1 MAVKLQGQSKNTGTR
16 GTEFNNN
23 VPRSAHSH
31 TYQDSLTLNQGE
43 IRPFFWD
50 RLIPNSNEK
59 VSQTFVGYVS
69 NPYAFRN
76 FLEQKVRTHYF
87 AQAIKNMWHDYRQFQ
102 YGGRYGDFTTP
113 ELHFASECAI
123 TVKEPHSTFD
133 STEPIVKGTFR
144 FISPTLSSPWSHPK
158 DITSDT
164 FIQDFYNA
172 FASEF
177 LDNFYSSNSLFA
189 NFGGVQS
196 DTWLSDK
203 LTPNPW
209 LPMLY
214 LNAYKHYRINK
225 ELLRSD
231 NWSKKTW
238 FPDDEED
245 FTFKVG
251 SNNKSTGKVGRF
263 FSPLLARSGYSV
275 DGFLINF
282 GGNYSLGSTPNDI
295 IFKFNLRNMATGNTL
310 ASELVP
316 NTSDSYQT
324 TSLVLHFKMSQLS
337 QYLFGSAKFFEALST
352 VNQFEKLAKF
362 IKSIVFSSPDERI
375 ALIQSMKDVI
385 GSGFYF
391 IYGSADVSAM
401 DSTALE
407 MLHRIPF
414 SDITKEYAL
423 TEFPC
428 LLDLLEI
435 RYANFDY
442 DYFTSLYPSPLLQSD
457 YPSINSENTLSITP
471 EGTVTTSL
479 SGGSVSINPNP
490 VPVDG
495 TGYLNIYTGQF
506 DQDSEI
512 HLGSGVPT
520 QLLVSGTAGQH
531 STVEI
536 PFSGEFEASDEIG
549 ATLNLPSASSTFV
562 GTAQTLSLTSSAVTI
577 PAMRLLSATTQYL
590 EALARSDGDYVSFT
604 QAIYG
609 VTPRDNDTRPMY
621 IGGSQSSIVTTDVTQ
636 QSETTT
642 NGRLGDVVQKGG
654 TGNKAGVGSVFARD
668 GLVIMGVVSV
678 VPEITYFQGV
688 NRLMCTR
695 DKFDLPSP
703 QFNGLGM
710 QAVLNHEI
718 YVSGDDSKDFEPFG
732 YSGAFDFMRSR
743 LNNVSGLLRP
753 HYNSDGLLLDKPF
766 TQMLQTREFT
776 ETPSLTPEFVSTKD
790 NVETQY
796 LSVTDTDL
804 SPEFIFIFANEV
816 QSVAPITKRS
826 IGRQI

>member
-16 GTEFNNN
+16 GEEFNSN

-113 ELHFASECAI
+113 ELHFASEVSSIQNSQSSSANENV
-123 TVKEPHSTFD
+123 VKSY
-133 STEPIVKGTFR
+133 FR
-144 FISPTLSSPWSHPK
+144 FLTPADK
-158 DITSDT
+158 QSDT
-164 FIQDFYNA
+164 VVNTLFSA
-172 FASEF
+172 FASAF
-177 LDNFYSSNSLFA
+177 LDNYYDSNSLFA

-196 DTWLSDK
+196 DTLLSDK

-225 ELLRSD
+225 EVLRADS
-231 NWSKKTW
+231 WSKKTW

-245 FTFKVG
+245 FTFRVG
-251 SNNKSTGKVGRF
+251 SYNKATGKVGRF
-263 FSPLLARSGYSV
+263 FSPLIARSGYSV
-275 DGFLINF
+275 DGLLVNIV
-282 GGNYSLGSTPNDI
+282 YGSGTFPAGTDI
-295 IFKFNLRNMATGNTL
+295 IFKVNLRNMSNGNLLPQDMIPQSTPPSYE
-310 ASELVP
+310 AS
-316 NTSDSYQT
+316 
-324 TSLVLHFKMSQLS
+324 SLVLRFRYAQVMEF
-337 QYLFGSAKFFEALST
+337 LFGDVNVDNLSYINKAQKFANF
-352 VNQFEKLAKF
+352 F
-362 IKSIVFSSPDERI
+362 KSVIFSSPDERI
-375 ALIQSMKDVI
+375 SLIQSMKDI
-385 GSGFYF
+385 FSSDFYML
-391 IYGSADVSAM
+391 YGSADVSAM

-407 MLHRIPF
+407 MLHRIPY
-414 SDITKEYAL
+414 SDITKDYAL
-423 TEFPC
+423 VEFPC

-457 YPSINSENTLSITP
+457 YPSITSESTLSITP
-471 EGTVTTSL
+471 EGTVDTVL
-479 SGGSVSINPNP
+479 SSSYDSSELFESSSMAAGAVAF
-490 VPVDG
+490 
-495 TGYLNIYTGQF
+495 GYN
-506 DQDSEI
+506 
-512 HLGSGVPT
+512 
-520 QLLVSGTAGQH
+520 SGTNKYNLGRITP
-531 STVEI
+531 STLGGLD
-536 PFSGEFEASDEIG
+536 S
-549 ATLNLPSASSTFV
+549 SSTPPVAISDMSELGNDFV
-562 GTAQTLSLTSSAVTI
+562 NDVVTQAQNTLGVESTFTGTAQTLSLSSSAVTI

-621 IGGSQSSIVTTDVTQ
+621 IGGSQSAIVTTDVTQ

-654 TGNKAGVGSVFARD
+654 TGNKAGIGSVFARD
-668 GLVIMGVVSV
+668 GLVVMGVVSV

-718 YVSGDDSKDFEPFG
+718 FVSGDDSKDFEPFG

-753 HYNSDGLLLDKPF
+753 HYNSEGELLDKPF
-766 TQMLQTREFT
+766 TQMLQTREFS
-776 ETPSLTPEFVSTKD
+776 ETPSLNPQFISTKD

-796 LSVTDTDL
+796 LSVTDTDI

-816 QSVAPITKRS
+816 QTVAPITKRS

>member
-16 GTEFNNN
+16 GEEFNSN

-59 VSQTFVGYVS
+59 LSQTFVGYVS

-113 ELHFASECAI
+113 ELHFASECGLTAASSS
-123 TVKEPHSTFD
+123 STFVA
-133 STEPIVKGTFR
+133 SEPIVRGSFR
-144 FISPTLSSPWSHPK
+144 FVTPTLTFANHNFNNLTPK
-158 DITSDT
+158 T
-164 FIQDFYNA
+164 FLDDFYKA

-177 LDNFYSSNSLFA
+177 LDNFYSSNSMFS
-189 NFGGVQS
+189 NFGCVQT

-214 LNAYKHYRINK
+214 LNAYKHYRVNK
-225 ELLRSD
+225 EVLRGD

-238 FPDDEED
+238 FPDDEND

-251 SNNKSTGKVGRF
+251 SFNKATGKIGRF

-282 GGNYSLGSTPNDI
+282 GGSYTLGSSPNDI
-295 IFKFNLRNMATGNTL
+295 IFKFNLRNMATGATL
-310 ASELVP
+310 ARELVP
-316 NTSDSYQT
+316 STSDSYEA

-337 QYLFGSAKFFEALST
+337 EFLFGSGKFFEALGT

-362 IKSIVFSSPDERI
+362 IKAVVFSSPDERI
-375 ALIQSMKDVI
+375 ALVQSMKDVI
-385 GSGFYF
+385 GSEFYF

-414 SDITKEYAL
+414 VDITKEYAL
-423 TEFPC
+423 QEFPC

-435 RYANFDY
+435 RYSNFDY

-457 YPSINSENTLSITP
+457 YPSITSESTLSITP
-471 EGTVTTSL
+471 EGTVQTSL
-479 SGGSVSINPNP
+479 TGGSVSIDPNS
-490 VPVDG
+490 VPVEG
-495 TGYLNIYTGQF
+495 TGYLSIYSGQY

-520 QLLVSGTAGQH
+520 QLLKGSGSGT
-531 STVEI
+531 SSIEI
-536 PFSGEFEASDEIG
+536 PFSGEFEASEEIN
-549 ATLNLPSASSTFV
+549 ASLTLPIASSTFT
-562 GTAQTLSLTSSAVTI
+562 GTTQTLSLSASAVTI
-577 PAMRLLSATTQYL
+577 PAIRLLSATTQYL

-609 VTPRDNDTRPMY
+609 VTPRDNDTRPMF
-621 IGGSQSSIVTTDVTQ
+621 IGGSQSAIVTSDVTQ

-654 TGNKAGVGSVFARD
+654 TGNNAGIGSVFARD
-668 GLVIMGVVSV
+668 GLVVIGVVSV
-678 VPEITYFQGV
+678 IPEITYFQGV
-688 NRLMCTR
+688 SRLMCTR

-718 YVSGDDSKDFEPFG
+718 FVSGDDSKDFEPFG

-753 HYNSDGLLLDKPF
+753 HYNSEGELLDKPF
-766 TQMLQTREFT
+766 TQMLQTREFS
-776 ETPSLTPEFVSTKD
+776 ETPSLNTQFVSTKD

-796 LSVTDTDL
+796 LSVTDTDV
-804 SPEFIFIFANEV
+804 SPEFIFIFSNEV
-816 QSVAPITKRS
+816 MTVEPLTKRS

>member
-16 GTEFNNN
+16 GEEFNSN
-23 VPRSAHSH
+23 VPRSVHSH

-50 RLIPNSNEK
+50 RLISNSNEK
-59 VSQTFVGYVS
+59 ISQTFVGYVS

-113 ELHFASECAI
+113 ELHFASECAL
-123 TVKEPHSTFD
+123 TAASSSSTFN
-133 STEPIVKGTFR
+133 SSEPIVRGSFR
-144 FISPTLSSPWSHPK
+144 FVTPTLTFAGHNFK
-158 DITSDT
+158 NLTSQT
-164 FIQDFYNA
+164 FLEDFYKA

-214 LNAYKHYRINK
+214 LNSYKHFRVNK
-225 ELLRSD
+225 EVLRGDS
-231 NWSKKTW
+231 WSKKTW

-245 FTFKVG
+245 FTFRVG
-251 SNNKSTGKVGRF
+251 SYNKATGKVGRF
-263 FSPLLARSGYSV
+263 FSPLIARSGYSV

-282 GGNYSLGSTPNDI
+282 GGTYTLDSSPTDI
-295 IFKFNLRNMATGNTL
+295 IFKFNLRNMATGATL
-310 ASELVP
+310 ARELVP
-316 NTSDSYQT
+316 STSDSYEA
-324 TSLVLHFKMSQLS
+324 TSLVLHFKMNQLS
-337 QYLFGSAKFFEALST
+337 QFLFGSEKFFASLAT

-362 IKSIVFSSPDERI
+362 IKSVVFSSPNERI

-385 GSGFYF
+385 GSDFYL

-414 SDITKEYAL
+414 VDITKEYAL
-423 TEFPC
+423 QEFPC

-435 RYANFDY
+435 RYSNFDY

-457 YPSINSENTLSITP
+457 YPSITSENTLSITP
-471 EGTVTTSL
+471 EGTVDTVL
-479 SGGSVSINPNP
+479 SSSFDSSDMFDSASMAAGATAI
-490 VPVDG
+490 
-495 TGYLNIYTGQF
+495 GYN
-506 DQDSEI
+506 
-512 HLGSGVPT
+512 
-520 QLLVSGTAGQH
+520 SGTEKYNLGRI
-531 STVEI
+531 T
-536 PFSGEFEASDEIG
+536 P
-549 ATLNLPSASSTFV
+549 ATLGGLDSSSTPPIAVSDMSDLGNQFV
-562 GTAQTLSLTSSAVTI
+562 NDVVTQAQNTLGVESTFTGTSQTLSISSSAVTI
-577 PAMRLLSATTQYL
+577 PAIRLLSATTQYL

-621 IGGSQSSIVTTDVTQ
+621 IGGSQSAIVTTDVTQ
-636 QSETTT
+636 QSETTI

-654 TGNKAGVGSVFARD
+654 TGNKAGIGSVFTRD
-668 GLVIMGVVSV
+668 GLVVMGVVSV

-695 DKFDLPSP
+695 DKFDLPAP

-718 YVSGDDSKDFEPFG
+718 FVSGDDSKDFEPFG

-753 HYNSDGLLLDKPF
+753 HYNSEGELLDKPF
-766 TQMLQTREFT
+766 TQMLQTREFS
-776 ETPSLTPEFVSTKD
+776 ETPSLNPAFVSTKD

-796 LSVTDTDL
+796 LSVTDTDI

-816 QSVAPITKRS
+816 QTVAPITKRS

>member
-16 GTEFNNN
+16 GEEFNSN

-50 RLIPNSNEK
+50 RLIPNSNAK

-76 FLEQKVRTHYF
+76 FLDQKVRTHYF

-113 ELHFASECAI
+113 ELHFASECGL
-123 TVKEPHSTFD
+123 TVASSSSTFVV
-133 STEPIVKGTFR
+133 SEPIVKGSFR
-144 FISPTLSSPWSHPK
+144 FVTPTLTFANHNFNNLTPK
-158 DITSDT
+158 T
-164 FIQDFYNA
+164 FLDDFYKA

-177 LDNFYSSNSLFA
+177 LDNFYSSNSLFS
-189 NFGGVQS
+189 NFGRVQT

-214 LNAYKHYRINK
+214 LNAYKHYRVNK
-225 ELLRSD
+225 EVLRGD

-238 FPDDEED
+238 FPDDEND

-251 SNNKSTGKVGRF
+251 SYNKATGKVGRF

-282 GGNYSLGSTPNDI
+282 GGTYTLDSSPNDI
-295 IFKFNLRNMATGNTL
+295 IFKFNLRNMATGATL
-310 ASELVP
+310 ASEFVP
-316 NTSDSYQT
+316 STSDSYEA

-337 QYLFGSAKFFEALST
+337 QFLFGSDKFFEALGT

-362 IKSIVFSSPDERI
+362 IKAVVFSSPNERI

-414 SDITKEYAL
+414 VDITKEYAL
-423 TEFPC
+423 QEFPC

-435 RYANFDY
+435 RYSNFDY

-457 YPSINSENTLSITP
+457 YPSITSESTLSITP
-471 EGTVTTSL
+471 HGIVESSL
-479 SGGSVSINPNP
+479 SDGSVSFLDDDIYVNGSVK
-490 VPVDG
+490 VPYSAATGSIQSTYLSVDPADSTKMVYEG
-495 TGYLNIYTGQF
+495 SGSGNIAGSLDSANFSSADLTG
-506 DQDSEI
+506 
-512 HLGSGVPT
+512 LGS
-520 QLLVSGTAGQH
+520 VSTA
-531 STVEI
+531 V
-536 PFSGEFEASDEIG
+536 
-549 ATLNLPSASSTFV
+549 NSTFT
-562 GTAQTLSLTSSAVTI
+562 GTTQTLSISSSAVTI

-609 VTPRDNDTRPMY
+609 VTPRDNDTRPMF
-621 IGGSQSSIVTTDVTQ
+621 IGGSQSAIVTSDVIQ
-636 QSETTT
+636 QSETTV

-654 TGNKAGVGSVFARD
+654 TGNKAGIGSVFARD
-668 GLVIMGVVSV
+668 GIVVMGVVSV

-688 NRLMCTR
+688 SRLMCTR

-718 YVSGDDSKDFEPFG
+718 FVSGDDSKDFEPFG

-753 HYNSDGLLLDKPF
+753 HYNSEGELLDKPF
-766 TQMLQTREFT
+766 TQMLQTREFS
-776 ETPSLTPEFVSTKD
+776 ETPSLNPQFVSTKD

-796 LSVTDTDL
+796 LSVTDTDV

-816 QSVAPITKRS
+816 QTVAPITKRS

>member
-16 GTEFNNN
+16 GTEFNSN

-59 VSQTFVGYVS
+59 LSQTFVGYVS

-102 YGGRYGDFTTP
+102 YGGRYGDFITP
-113 ELHFASECAI
+113 ELHFASECSLTASSAS
-123 TVKEPHSTFD
+123 STFN
-133 STEPIVKGTFR
+133 SSEPIIRGSFR
-144 FISPTLSSPWSHPK
+144 FVTPTL
-158 DITSDT
+158 T
-164 FIQDFYNA
+164 FAGHNFKNLTPQTFLEDFYKA

-177 LDNFYSSNSLFA
+177 LDNYYSSNSLFS

-214 LNAYKHYRINK
+214 LNAYKHYRVNK
-225 ELLRSD
+225 EVLRGDS
-231 NWSKKTW
+231 WSKKTW

-245 FTFKVG
+245 FTFRVG
-251 SNNKSTGKVGRF
+251 SYNKATGKVGRF

-282 GGNYSLGSTPNDI
+282 GGTYTLDSSPTDI
-295 IFKFNLRNMATGNTL
+295 IFKFNLRNMATGSVL
-310 ASELVP
+310 ARELVP
-316 NTSDSYQT
+316 SISDSYET
-324 TSLVLHFKMSQLS
+324 TSLVLHFKMNQLS
-337 QYLFGSAKFFEALST
+337 QFLFGSEKFFASLAT
-352 VNQFEKLAKF
+352 INQFEKLAKF
-362 IKSIVFSSPDERI
+362 IKAVVFSSPDERI
-375 ALIQSMKDVI
+375 ALIQSMKDVV
-385 GSGFYF
+385 GSNFYF
-391 IYGSADVSAM
+391 VYGSADVSAM

-435 RYANFDY
+435 RYSNFDY

-457 YPSINSENTLSITP
+457 YPSITSESTLSITP
-471 EGTVTTSL
+471 QGTVSSSLNNGSVNFNDDDIFVYGDVDIPYTSSSGSLQDTLLGINPSDSTKLQTEGSSGGTLEGSISSASFSAADL
-479 SGGSVSINPNP
+479 SGLGSVA
-490 VPVDG
+490 
-495 TGYLNIYTGQF
+495 
-506 DQDSEI
+506 
-512 HLGSGVPT
+512 
-520 QLLVSGTAGQH
+520 TAV
-531 STVEI
+531 T
-536 PFSGEFEASDEIG
+536 
-549 ATLNLPSASSTFV
+549 STFT
-562 GTAQTLSLTSSAVTI
+562 GTAQTLSISSSAVTI
-577 PAMRLLSATTQYL
+577 PAIRLLSATTQYL

-621 IGGSQSSIVTTDVTQ
+621 IGGSQSAIVTTDVTQ

-654 TGNKAGVGSVFARD
+654 TGNKADIGSVFARD
-668 GLVIMGVVSV
+668 GLVVMGVVSV

-718 YVSGDDSKDFEPFG
+718 FVSGDDSKDFEPFG

-753 HYNSDGLLLDKPF
+753 HYNSEGELLDKPF
-766 TQMLQTREFT
+766 TQMLQTREFS
-776 ETPSLTPEFVSTKD
+776 ETPSLNPQFISTKD

-796 LSVTDTDL
+796 LSVTDTDI

-816 QSVAPITKRS
+816 QTVAPITKRS